1 MTTSDDMVD
10 PGQAGKPD
18 LDVWRAEAGAALA
31 TPFLGYSEAAR
42 TGWPRDAARVAAL
55 CDRVAA
61 LEGALNK
68 LESAVDVIEG
78 EGCCDDEDNEEMR
91 AHVAELRAVV
101 APVTARASK

>member
-1 MTTSDDMVD
+1 VPRIAGDTSTRQGCVD
-10 PGQAGKPD
+10 AGFI
-18 LDVWRAEAGAALA
+18 A
-31 TPFLGYSEAAR
+31 AAR
-42 TGWPRDAARVAAL
+42 TGWPRDAARVAVL
-55 CDRVAA
+55 CERVAA
-61 LEGALNK
+61 LEGALNSALNK